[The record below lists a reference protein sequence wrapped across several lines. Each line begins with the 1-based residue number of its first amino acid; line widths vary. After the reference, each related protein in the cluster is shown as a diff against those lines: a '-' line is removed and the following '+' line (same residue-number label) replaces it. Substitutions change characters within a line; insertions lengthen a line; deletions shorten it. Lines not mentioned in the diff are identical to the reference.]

1 MKNNS
6 HPKPFGIILAFLL
19 TFGSTVFA
27 GFIAS
32 ILISKS
38 YWGYYFNPPELPQK
52 VEDFD
57 KIRSITPVS
66 SIKRNDGSRIF
77 KIDTSSSCIKDIQS
91 GIENP
96 NSSCGTGKCNTE
108 NCVREAL
115 LQADSTRILLTLS
128 EKGKLQ
134 KKTSYISLDKL
145 NSLYN
150 DLEKTELLYEGKPG
164 YNGEFTSDSASGDL
178 VSKGDGKRLEG
189 IVVEAEDKN
198 QQPYLFIAA
207 NGGQVSNDH
216 YPYYEFLFEIP
227 KNESTPKLIANNR
240 FFYEVAGVEG
250 ILEWH
255 FIWMFFIVIGFI
267 LSIPITFLLI
277 RMKAHLKPKQLL
289 LPPSSEQLPV
299 NSEQSSVI
307 SEQ

>member
-27 GFIAS
+27 GFVAS

-38 YWGYYFNPPELPQK
+38 YWGYYFNPPELPEK
-52 VEDFD
+52 VEDFE
-57 KIRSITPVS
+57 KVRSITPVS
-66 SIKRNDGSRIF
+66 SIKRNDGTRIF
-77 KIDTSSSCIKDIQS
+77 KIDTSNSCIKDIQS
-91 GIENP
+91 GVENP
-96 NSSCGTGKCNTE
+96 QSNCNTGKCDTE
-108 NCVREAL
+108 NC
-115 LQADSTRILLTLS
+115 DSTRILLSLS
-128 EKGKLQ
+128 EKGKLP
-134 KKTSYISLDKL
+134 KKTPYISVDKL

-150 DLEKTELLYEGKPG
+150 YLEKTELLYEGEPG
-164 YNGEFTSDSASGDL
+164 YDGELVSDSASGDL
-178 VSKGDGKRLEG
+178 ISKGDGKRLEG

-198 QQPYLFIAA
+198 KQPYLFIAA

-227 KNESTPKLIANNR
+227 ENESTPKLIANNR
-240 FFYEVAGVEG
+240 FFYEIAGVEG
-250 ILEWH
+250 ILQWH

-267 LSIPITFLLI
+267 LSIPIAFLLI

-289 LPPSSEQLPV
+289 LPPSK
-299 NSEQSSVI
+299 
-307 SEQ
+307 

>member
-6 HPKPFGIILAFLL
+6 HPKPFGILLAFLL

-27 GFIAS
+27 GFVAS

-38 YWGYYFNPPELPQK
+38 YWGYYFNPPELPEK
-52 VEDFD
+52 VEEFE

-66 SIKRNDGSRIF
+66 SIKRNDGTRIF

-91 GIENP
+91 GVENV

-108 NCVREAL
+108 NC
-115 LQADSTRILLTLS
+115 DSTRILLSLS
-128 EKGKLQ
+128 EKGKLP
-134 KKTSYISLDKL
+134 KKTSYISVDKL

-150 DLEKTELLYEGKPG
+150 FLEKTELLYEGKPG
-164 YNGEFTSDSASGDL
+164 YNGELVSDSASGEL
-178 VSKGDGKRLEG
+178 ISKGDGKRLEG

-198 QQPYLFIAA
+198 KQPYLFIAA

-240 FFYEVAGVEG
+240 FFYEIAGVEG

-255 FIWMFFIVIGFI
+255 TIWMFFIVIGFI
-267 LSIPITFLLI
+267 LSIPIAFLLI
-277 RMKAHLKPKQLL
+277 RMKVHLKPKQPQLAA
-289 LPPSSEQLPV
+289 SSEEQAV
-299 NSEQSSVI
+299 NGEL
-307 SEQ
+307 